1 MTNPSCPLM
10 DSWACGL
17 VPGAGSCL
25 WLWGATRQSFPVMW
39 HCIKLLFKLFTIM
52 LCSTTQQPYH
62 HIRDLIW
69 WYDGL
74 QAKFNI
80 LPYTFHRHQTRSIC
94 NVWLRKMDPMT
105 FEIAW
110 NFFHNWVIL
119 IGNYS
124 QNNCCFLDIFKHF
137 HNLQNIVFV
146 RKTEYRISWTPFKMF
161 YLSLCF
167 PSFFFPCTA
176 LQSWEAGLTCY
187 DSCVLANKGKQTSPG
202 QQSFSVSKT
211 HTI

>member
-1 MTNPSCPLM
+1 MFLKHFHFSAVLADQLVSSIIVSSCISGHFSSRDHIHSNNIHAMTNPSCPLM

-69 WYDGL
+69 WYNGL
-74 QAKFNI
+74 RAKFNI
-80 LPYTFHRHQTRSIC
+80 LPYTFHRHQTPSIC

-105 FEIAW
+105 FEIA
-110 NFFHNWVIL
+110 
-119 IGNYS
+119 
-124 QNNCCFLDIFKHF
+124 
-137 HNLQNIVFV
+137 
-146 RKTEYRISWTPFKMF
+146 
-161 YLSLCF
+161 
-167 PSFFFPCTA
+167 
-176 LQSWEAGLTCY
+176 
-187 DSCVLANKGKQTSPG
+187 
-202 QQSFSVSKT
+202 
-211 HTI
+211 

>member
-1 MTNPSCPLM
+1 MTNPSCPLWTHGLAGVCLVLDLAS
-10 DSWACGL
+10 DSEGLQDKASQLCG
-17 VPGAGSCL
+17 
-25 WLWGATRQSFPVMW
+25 
-39 HCIKLLFKLFTIM
+39 IKLLFKLFTVM
-52 LCSTTQQPYH
+52 LCSTAQQPYH

-80 LPYTFHRHQTRSIC
+80 LPYTFHRHQTHSIC

-105 FEIAW
+105 FEIVW

-124 QNNCCFLDIFKHF
+124 QKKYCFLDIFKHF

-161 YLSLCF
+161 YLSLRF

-176 LQSWEAGLTCY
+176 VLRGWLDVLWLMRSCY
-187 DSCVLANKGKQTSPG
+187 
-202 QQSFSVSKT
+202 
-211 HTI
+211 